1 MDISDIP
8 SDQMD
13 KLVSLVTERV
23 IIDNM
28 TPVSRV
34 SSILA
39 SVQCTEL
46 VLYDMI
52 LMSEEN
58 TRALVTA
65 MRDRVQTVVLYAVT
79 LDIEELTQ
87 YDGQG
92 RCRGLQVWSET
103 RERYG
108 DRLREWTADKG
119 WRVTLDDGVS
129 WLLMERK

>member
-1 MDISDIP
+1 MQIKTIYISLAQIM
-8 SDQMD
+8 QT
-13 KLVSLVTERV
+13 KTIYISLMAMWFTFC
-23 IIDNM
+23 
-28 TPVSRV
+28 
-34 SSILA
+34 ILA

-87 YDGQG
+87 YDGRG
-92 RCRGLQVWSET
+92 RCRELQVWDEM
-103 RERYG
+103 RWRYG
-108 DRLREWTADKG
+108 ARLREWAALNECECHL
-119 WRVTLDDGVS
+119 R
-129 WLLMERK
+129 